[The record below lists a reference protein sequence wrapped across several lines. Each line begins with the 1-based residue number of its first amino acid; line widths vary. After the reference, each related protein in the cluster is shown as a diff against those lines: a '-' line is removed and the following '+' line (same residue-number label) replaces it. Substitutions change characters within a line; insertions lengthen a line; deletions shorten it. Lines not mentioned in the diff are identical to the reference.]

1 MKKEVVKEVAK
12 KLPKNINV
20 SPIQAIEAIKMVL
33 EAHKENEI
41 TKRQIAEINA
51 KKEVLITEIK
61 ERYGFYKYIFDNVFK
76 ERREAMNKHFEI
88 IDKGIA
94 DNNENLVSKGLEE
107 LSKVVSSS
115 PIAEAIKLKNLIE
128 NGGKVEL

>member
-1 MKKEVVKEVAK
+1 MKKEVVKAPMTA
-12 KLPKNINV
+12 L
-20 SPIQAIEAIKMVL
+20 QATEAIKMVL

-115 PIAEAIKLKNLIE
+115 HVAEAIKLKNLIE

>member
-61 ERYGFYKYIFDNVFK
+61 ERYDFYRYIFDNVFN
-76 ERREAMNKHFEI
+76 ERREAMNKYFEI

-94 DNNENLVSKGLEE
+94 DNNENLVSMGLEN

-128 NGGKVEL
+128 NGGKIEL